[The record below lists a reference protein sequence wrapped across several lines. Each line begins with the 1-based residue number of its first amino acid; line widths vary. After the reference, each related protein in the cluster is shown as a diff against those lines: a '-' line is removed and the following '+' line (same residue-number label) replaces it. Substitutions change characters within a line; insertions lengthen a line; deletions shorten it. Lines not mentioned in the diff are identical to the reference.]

1 MSDLVANL
9 TAIADA
15 SRRQDGSDIPLG
27 QQLREAAS
35 RISQQDAELD
45 RMRRELANKEAYF
58 SKCVSNEA
66 FFDQDARRLR
76 QIEKLEKQLSE
87 ARKQAFS
94 EAEALIRV
102 RLAIYATKEADA
114 DPFQEP
120 HLNTWDKYQHTREA
134 FEIAV
139 EEINEAAAQ
148 GDQR

>member
-1 MSDLVANL
+1 MSDILERLRV
-9 TAIADA
+9 
-15 SRRQDGSDIPLG
+15 GSHEQESDTVMH
-27 QQLREAAS
+27 EAANEIEKI
-35 RISQQDAELD
+35 RMQLAE
-45 RMRRELANKEAYF
+45 KESYF

-139 EEINEAAAQ
+139 EEINEAAGISAKH
-148 GDQR
+148 DEAKS